1 METIK
6 RHLFL
11 VGLGAG
17 TGVLV
22 LAAGL
27 ITYFGLYVPNARTE
41 ELYRKTRERAK
52 AVQGSPIYTSELVAE
67 MARQVDLRK
76 KQYEEVITFMRKAGA
91 ARKPLVEGVFPST
104 TDTGKRLSFK
114 SKYDEAIRGFM
125 KRLGAIP
132 PPGADKERAKTEEDG
147 AMYIHPKL
155 SFYRPD
161 WVDRPEAPNMDL
173 VRLGQENIWLMEDVV
188 EIIARMNEEL
198 RPPGR
203 SRLAIADSPVKEL
216 DEIRIG
222 YDYATLS
229 GSRMLT
235 GSGRYMPPSPSVSAR
250 QTEGGQAET
259 AETTEKAR
267 QTEGGQAE
275 AGPRAPTLAGRW
287 SQPGFYSCLPFRLMV
302 VVESRYAGELIRRL
316 KGTESFITVDAFRM
330 KPVVEGSRD
339 VMGPDRKTYG
349 PQGIVRL
356 EVVAESL
363 VFQLEGGRVTTPPP
377 AKPAAAPVKT

>member
-1 METIK
+1 MMETIK

-27 ITYFGLYVPNARTE
+27 IAYFGLYAPNAGMKDS
-41 ELYRKTRERAK
+41 YGKTLSRAG

-188 EIIARMNEEL
+188 EIIAKMNEEF

-235 GSGRYMPPSPSVSAR
+235 GTGRSMPPSPSAR
-250 QTEGGQAET
+250 GEEKADKAET
-259 AETTEKAR
+259 AETTGK
-267 QTEGGQAE
+267 AE

-287 SQPGFYSCLPFRLMV
+287 SQPGFYEVLPFRLMV

>member
-1 METIK
+1 MMETIK

-27 ITYFGLYVPNARTE
+27 FAYFGLYAPNARMKDS
-41 ELYRKTRERAK
+41 YGKTFSRAG
-52 AVQGSPIYTSELVAE
+52 AVQASPVYTSELVAE

-76 KQYEEVITFMRKAGA
+76 KQYEEVINFIRKAGA
-91 ARKPLVEGVFPST
+91 ARKPLIAGVFPST

-132 PPGADKERAKTEEDG
+132 PPGADKESAKTEEDG
-147 AMYIHPKL
+147 AMYVHPKL

-161 WVDRPEAPNMDL
+161 WVERSEPPNMDL

-188 EIIARMNEEL
+188 EIIAKMNEEL

-216 DEIRIG
+216 DEIRIS

-235 GSGRYMPPSPSVSAR
+235 GTGRYMPLVASAR
-250 QTEGGQAET
+250 GDEKADK
-259 AETTEKAR
+259 AETTEKA
-267 QTEGGQAE
+267 EPV
-275 AGPRAPTLAGRW
+275 PRAPTLAGRW
-287 SQPGFYSCLPFRLMV
+287 SRPGLYEVLPFRLIV
-302 VVESRYAGELIRRL
+302 VVEMRFAGELIRRL

-339 VMGPDRKTYG
+339 MMGPDRKTYG
-349 PQGIVRL
+349 SQGIVRL

-363 VFQLEGGRVTTPPP
+363 VFQLEGGRVTSRPGDPPSAVP
-377 AKPAAAPVKT
+377 P

>member
-1 METIK
+1 MMETIK

-27 ITYFGLYVPNARTE
+27 FAYFGLYAPNARMKDS
-41 ELYRKTRERAK
+41 YGKTFSRAN
-52 AVQGSPIYTSELVAE
+52 AVQGSPVYTSELVAE

-76 KQYEEVITFMRKAGA
+76 KQYEEVIHFIRKAGV
-91 ARKPLVEGVFPST
+91 ARKPLVAGVFPST
-104 TDTGKRLSFK
+104 TDTGKRMSFK

-132 PPGADKERAKTEEDG
+132 PPGADKESAKTEEEG
-147 AMYIHPKL
+147 AMYVHPRL

-161 WVDRPEAPNMDL
+161 WVERSEPPNMDL

-188 EIIARMNEEL
+188 EIIAKMNEEL

-203 SRLAIADSPVKEL
+203 PRLAIADSPVKEL

-222 YDYATLS
+222 CDYATLS

-235 GSGRYMPPSPSVSAR
+235 GSGRYMPLVAAA
-250 QTEGGQAET
+250 TDEKADK
-259 AETTEKAR
+259 AETTEKA
-267 QTEGGQAE
+267 EPV
-275 AGPRAPTLAGRW
+275 PRAPTLAGRW
-287 SQPGFYSCLPFRLMV
+287 SQPGFYEVLPFRLIV
-302 VVESRYAGELIRRL
+302 VVESRLAGELIRRL

-330 KPVVEGSRD
+330 KPVVESSRD
-339 VMGPDRKTYG
+339 MMGPDRKTYG
-349 PQGIVRL
+349 SQGIVRL

-363 VFQLEGGRVTTPPP
+363 VFQLEGGRVTSRPGDPPSAVP
-377 AKPAAAPVKT
+377 P

>member
-1 METIK
+1 MMETIK

-27 ITYFGLYVPNARTE
+27 IAYFGLYAPNAGMKDS
-41 ELYRKTRERAK
+41 YSKTLSRAG

-188 EIIARMNEEL
+188 EIIAKMNEEF

-235 GSGRYMPPSPSVSAR
+235 GTGRSMPPSPSAR
-250 QTEGGQAET
+250 GEEKADKAET
-259 AETTEKAR
+259 AETTGK
-267 QTEGGQAE
+267 AE

-287 SQPGFYSCLPFRLMV
+287 SQPGFYEVLPFRLMV

>member
-1 METIK
+1 MMETIK

-22 LAAGL
+22 LAACL
-27 ITYFGLYVPNARTE
+27 FAYLGLYAPNARMKDS
-41 ELYRKTRERAK
+41 YSKTFSRANT
-52 AVQGSPIYTSELVAE
+52 VLGSPIYTSELVAE

-76 KQYEEVITFMRKAGA
+76 KQYEEVNTFIRKAGA

-114 SKYDEAIRGFM
+114 SNYDGAIRGFM

-132 PPGADKERAKTEEDG
+132 PPGADKESAKTEEDG
-147 AMYIHPKL
+147 AMYVHPKL

-188 EIIARMNEEL
+188 EIIAKMNEEL
-198 RPPGR
+198 RPSGR
-203 SRLAIADSPVKEL
+203 PRLAIADSPVKEL
-216 DEIRIG
+216 DEIRIS

-229 GSRMLT
+229 GSKMLSGT
-235 GSGRYMPPSPSVSAR
+235 GRYMTPPASAR
-250 QTEGGQAET
+250 GDEKADK
-259 AETTEKAR
+259 AETTEKA
-267 QTEGGQAE
+267 E
-275 AGPRAPTLAGRW
+275 AVPRAPTLAGRW
-287 SQPGFYSCLPFRLMV
+287 SQPGLYSCLPFRLIV
-302 VVESRYAGELIRRL
+302 VVESRFAGELIRRL

-349 PQGIVRL
+349 TQGIVRL

>member
-1 METIK
+1 MMETIK

-11 VGLGAG
+11 VVLGAG
-17 TGVLV
+17 AGVLV
-22 LAAGL
+22 LAAAL
-27 ITYFGLYVPNARTE
+27 FAYFGVYVPNAR
-41 ELYRKTRERAK
+41 LKDSYGKTLSRAN

-76 KQYEEVITFMRKAGA
+76 KQYDEVIQFIRKAGA
-91 ARKPLVEGVFPST
+91 ARKPLLEGVFPST
-104 TDTGKRLSFK
+104 TDTGKRMSFK
-114 SKYDEAIRGFM
+114 SKYDEALRGFM
-125 KRLGAIP
+125 KRLGAVP
-132 PPGADKERAKTEEDG
+132 PPGADKEAARTEAEG

-188 EIIARMNEEL
+188 EIIAKMNEEL

-203 SRLAIADSPVKEL
+203 PRLAIADSPVKEL
-216 DEIRIG
+216 DEIRIS

-229 GSRMLT
+229 GSKMLT
-235 GSGRYMPPSPSVSAR
+235 GTGRYMPPPPVSAR
-250 QTEGGQAET
+250 SEEKADKAEKAET
-259 AETTEKAR
+259 AEK
-267 QTEGGQAE
+267 AE

-287 SQPGFYSCLPFRLMV
+287 SQSGFYEVLPFRLIV
-302 VVESRYAGELIRRL
+302 VVESRFAGELIRRL

-349 PQGIVRL
+349 SQGIVRL

-377 AKPAAAPVKT
+377 AKPAAAPAKS

>member
-1 METIK
+1 MMETIK

-27 ITYFGLYVPNARTE
+27 FAYFGLYAPNARME

-52 AVQGSPIYTSELVAE
+52 AVQGSSIYTSELVAE

-76 KQYEEVITFMRKAGA
+76 KQYEEVINFIRKAGA

-161 WVDRPEAPNMDL
+161 WVDRPEPPNMDL
-173 VRLGQENIWLMEDVV
+173 VRLGQENIWLMENVV
-188 EIIARMNEEL
+188 EIIAKMNEEL

-216 DEIRIG
+216 DEIRIS

-229 GSRMLT
+229 GSKMLT
-235 GSGRYMPPSPSVSAR
+235 GTGRYMLPPVSAR
-250 QTEGGQAET
+250 GEEKAGKADK
-259 AETTEKAR
+259 AETTEKA
-267 QTEGGQAE
+267 E
-275 AGPRAPTLAGRW
+275 AVPRAPTLAGRW
-287 SQPGFYSCLPFRLMV
+287 SQSGFYEVLPFRLIV
-302 VVESRYAGELIRRL
+302 VVESRFAGELIRRL
-316 KGTESFITVDAFRM
+316 KGTESFITVGAFRM

-339 VMGPDRKTYG
+339 VMGLDRKTYG
-349 PQGIVRL
+349 SQGIVRL

-377 AKPAAAPVKT
+377 AKPAAAPVKS

>member
-1 METIK
+1 MMETIK

-11 VGLGAG
+11 VVLGAG
-17 TGVLV
+17 AGVLV
-22 LAAGL
+22 LAAAL
-27 ITYFGLYVPNARTE
+27 FAYFGVYVPNARLKDSYCRTFS
-41 ELYRKTRERAK
+41 RAN

-76 KQYEEVITFMRKAGA
+76 KQYDEVLQFIRKAGA
-91 ARKPLVEGVFPST
+91 ARKPLLEGVFPST
-104 TDTGKRLSFK
+104 TDTGKRMSFK
-114 SKYDEAIRGFM
+114 SKYDEALRGFM
-125 KRLGAIP
+125 KRLGAVP
-132 PPGADKERAKTEEDG
+132 PPGADKEAARTEGEG
-147 AMYIHPKL
+147 AMYVHPKL

-188 EIIARMNEEL
+188 EIIAKMNEEL
-198 RPPGR
+198 RPSGR
-203 SRLAIADSPVKEL
+203 PRLAIADSPVKEL
-216 DEIRIG
+216 DEIRIS

-229 GSRMLT
+229 GSRML
-235 GSGRYMPPSPSVSAR
+235 SGAGRTMPPLPVSAR
-250 QTEGGQAET
+250 SEEKADKADKAEKAET
-259 AETTEKAR
+259 AEK
-267 QTEGGQAE
+267 AE

-287 SQPGFYSCLPFRLMV
+287 SQPGFYEVLPFRLIV
-302 VVESRYAGELIRRL
+302 VVESRFAGELIRRL

-349 PQGIVRL
+349 SQGVVRL

-363 VFQLEGGRVTTPPP
+363 VFQLEGGRVTKPPP
-377 AKPAAAPVKT
+377 AKPA

>member
-1 METIK
+1 MMETIK

-27 ITYFGLYVPNARTE
+27 IAYFGLYAPNAGMKDS
-41 ELYRKTRERAK
+41 YGKTLSRAG

-188 EIIARMNEEL
+188 EIIAKMNEEF

-235 GSGRYMPPSPSVSAR
+235 GTGRSMPPSPSAR
-250 QTEGGQAET
+250 GEEKADKAET
-259 AETTEKAR
+259 AETT
-267 QTEGGQAE
+267 GQAE

-287 SQPGFYSCLPFRLMV
+287 SQPGFYEVLPFRLMV